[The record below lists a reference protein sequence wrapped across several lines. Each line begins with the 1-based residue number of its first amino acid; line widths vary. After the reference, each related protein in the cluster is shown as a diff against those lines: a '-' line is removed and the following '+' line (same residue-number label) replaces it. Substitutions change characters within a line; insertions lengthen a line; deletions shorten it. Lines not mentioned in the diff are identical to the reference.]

1 MNSTNERIL
10 IAIGS
15 GVVALQCT
23 IGYKMFIVDDKLS
36 KVSDRVTTIEQTSKT
51 TSNVVAKLTKDVNM
65 LTKIAFTKTKPI
77 QLSTKEINCLTRN
90 VFFEAGV
97 EDRAGKLA
105 VAQIT
110 LNRLHSKQWGSNLC
124 DVVMARKQ
132 FSWTNDSKLRNTQPK
147 GPLWNESKIV
157 VQQFLDGH
165 RINELADSKFY
176 HTDWIRTPKW
186 AHRMDVVV
194 KIGQHIFYRT

>member
-23 IGYKMFIVDDKLS
+23 IGYKLFVDHRITE
-36 KVSDRVTTIEQTSKT
+36 VFYRVNVIEQTTKS
-51 TSNVVAKLTKDVNM
+51 VAKLTKDVDT

-77 QLSTKEINCLTRN
+77 QLSTKEIQCLTRN

-105 VAQIT
+105 VAQVT
-110 LNRLHSKQWGSNLC
+110 LNRLHSGQWGSNLC
-124 DVVMARKQ
+124 NVVMARKQ
-132 FSWTNDSKLRNTQPK
+132 FSWTNDKKLRNSQPK
-147 GPLWNESKIV
+147 GPLWTESKIV
-157 VQQFLDGH
+157 VNQFLDGH
-165 RINELADSKFY
+165 RVKGLNGSQFY
-176 HTDWIRTPKW
+176 HTNWIRTPKW
-186 AHRMDVVV
+186 AHRMEVVV
-194 KIGQHIFYRT
+194 KIGQHIFYRA